1 VSPRGGTASTHDTST
16 GTRSLST
23 YQSPMRSLLA
33 AIAASALTAAP
44 LLAQEA
50 EAHEPVN
57 LLSPNTGLMFW
68 TLLIFVLL
76 MFILA
81 RYAFKPLTAAVE
93 ARERALEEAITQ
105 AKADRDK
112 ASALLAD
119 QTKALDAARAEAQK
133 LIAESRVTGEKL
145 RNEMLEQTKQQ
156 QHDLLDRAR
165 AEIDNERKRAIADL
179 RREAVELAIAGA
191 SKVIE
196 RNLDD
201 QSNRKL
207 VEGFL
212 ATVPSTVRGR
222 G

>member
-1 VSPRGGTASTHDTST
+1 
-16 GTRSLST
+16 
-23 YQSPMRSLLA
+23 
-33 AIAASALTAAP
+33 
-44 LLAQEA
+44 
-50 EAHEPVN
+50 
-57 LLSPNTGLMFW
+57 
-68 TLLIFVLL
+68 

-105 AKADRDK
+105 AKADRE
-112 ASALLAD
+112 SAAKLLAD
-119 QTKALDAARAEAQK
+119 QTKALDTARAEAQR
-133 LIAESRVTGEKL
+133 LIAESRITGEKL
-145 RNEMLEQTKQQ
+145 RNEMLQETKQQ

-179 RREAVELAIAGA
+179 RREAVDLAVAGA

-201 QSNRKL
+201 QSNRRL
-207 VEGFL
+207 VESFL
-212 ATVPSTVRGR
+212 ATVPTAVRGR

>member
-1 VSPRGGTASTHDTST
+1 
-16 GTRSLST
+16 
-23 YQSPMRSLLA
+23 MRTP
-33 AIAASALTAAP
+33 IAAAAMSLATVTP

-50 EAHEPVN
+50 EVHEPVN

-68 TLLIFVLL
+68 TLLIFVILL
-76 MFILA
+76 VVLA

-93 ARERALEEAITQ
+93 AREHALEEAIRQ
-105 AKADRDK
+105 AKEDRDAAAK
-112 ASALLAD
+112 LLAE
-119 QTKALDAARAEAQK
+119 QTKALDAARAEAQRV
-133 LIAESRVTGEKL
+133 IAEGRVTGEKL

-156 QHDLLDRAR
+156 QHELLDRAR
-165 AEIDNERKRAIADL
+165 TEIDNERKRAIADL

-201 QSNRKL
+201 QTNRKL
-207 VEGFL
+207 VESFL
-212 ATVPSTVRGR
+212 ATVPTSARGH